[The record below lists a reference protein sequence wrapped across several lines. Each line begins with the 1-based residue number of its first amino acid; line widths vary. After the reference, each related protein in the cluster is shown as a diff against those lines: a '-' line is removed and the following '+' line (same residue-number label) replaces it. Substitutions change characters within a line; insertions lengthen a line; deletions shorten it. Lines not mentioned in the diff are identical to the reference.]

1 MLANVAAVGPVR
13 ATALRA
19 QPSPWNLVPTLV
31 LDRIDRRLLDLL
43 QTDAKLSNQ
52 ELAAQVGLSPSPC
65 LRRVKRLE
73 ESGLIRQYVA
83 LLDGAK
89 LGLGLTAYATV
100 RMDKHSDSPKRSA
113 MRSFRDVVQ
122 GWNEVVA
129 CYAMTGEMDY
139 LLRVQTVDLDHY
151 SRFVMDKLLRHPSV
165 LDVRSS
171 FMLERIKDTTALPLP
186 D

>member
-1 MLANVAAVGPVR
+1 M
-13 ATALRA
+13 
-19 QPSPWNLVPTLV
+19 PTLE
-31 LDRIDRRLLDLL
+31 LDRIDRRILDLL
-43 QTDAKLSNQ
+43 QQDAKLSNQ
-52 ELAAQVGLSPSPC
+52 DLAATVGLSASPC

-73 ESGLIRQYVA
+73 EIGLIRHYVA
-83 LLDGAK
+83 ILDAAK

-100 RMDKHSDSPKRSA
+100 RMDKHSDAPKRA
-113 MRSFRDVVQ
+113 TMKSFRDVVQ

-129 CYAMTGEMDY
+129 CYAMTGEVDY

-151 SRFVMDKLLRHPSV
+151 SRFVMDKLLRHASV

>member
-1 MLANVAAVGPVR
+1 MPN
-13 ATALRA
+13 
-19 QPSPWNLVPTLV
+19 SSI
-31 LDRIDRRLLDLL
+31 DRIDRHLLDLL
-43 QTDAKLSNQ
+43 QTDGRLSNQ
-52 ELAAQVGLSPSPC
+52 ELASRVGLSPSPC

-73 ESGLIRQYVA
+73 ELGLIRHYVA
-83 LLDGAK
+83 ILDAAK

-113 MRSFRDVVQ
+113 MHSFRDVVQ
-122 GWNEVVA
+122 DWKEVVA

-171 FMLERIKDTTALPLP
+171 FMLERIKDTTAIPLP
-186 D
+186 PTIET

>member
-1 MLANVAAVGPVR
+1 M
-13 ATALRA
+13 
-19 QPSPWNLVPTLV
+19 PTLA
-31 LDRIDRRLLDLL
+31 LDRIDRRILDLL
-43 QTDAKLSNQ
+43 QQDAKLSNL
-52 ELAAQVGLSPSPC
+52 ELAGRIGLSASPC

-73 ESGLIRQYVA
+73 DVGLIRHYVA
-83 LLDGAK
+83 ILDAAK

-100 RMDKHSDSPKRSA
+100 RMDKHSDAPKRST
-113 MRSFRDVVQ
+113 MKSFRDVVQ
-122 GWNEVVA
+122 GWKEVVA

-151 SRFVMDKLLRHPSV
+151 SRFVMDKLLRHPAV

-186 D
+186 E

>member
-1 MLANVAAVGPVR
+1 MPDLA
-13 ATALRA
+13 
-19 QPSPWNLVPTLV
+19 
-31 LDRIDRRLLDLL
+31 LDRIDRRILDLL
-43 QTDAKLSNQ
+43 QTDAKLSNLD
-52 ELAAQVGLSPSPC
+52 LAARVGLSPSPC

-73 ESGLIRQYVA
+73 EVGLIRGYVA
-83 LLDGAK
+83 LLDATR

-113 MRSFRDVVQ
+113 MKTFRDVVQ
-122 GWNEVVA
+122 TWKEVVA

-139 LLRVQTVDLDHY
+139 LLRVQTVDLEHY
-151 SRFVMDKLLRHPSV
+151 SRFVMDRLLRHPSV

-171 FMLERIKDTTALPLP
+171 FMLERIKDTTAVPLP

>member
-1 MLANVAAVGPVR
+1 M
-13 ATALRA
+13 
-19 QPSPWNLVPTLV
+19 PSIT
-31 LDRIDRRLLDLL
+31 LDRTDRRLLDLL

-52 ELAAQVGLSPSPC
+52 ELASRVGLSPSPC

-73 ESGLIRQYVA
+73 EVGLIRQYVA
-83 LLDGAK
+83 LLDAGK

-113 MRSFRDVVQ
+113 MKTFRDVVQ
-122 GWNEVVA
+122 GWKEVVA
-129 CYAMTGEMDY
+129 CYAMSGEMDY
-139 LLRVQTVDLDHY
+139 LLRVQTIDLDHY

-171 FMLERIKDTTALPLP
+171 FMLERIKDTTAVPLP
-186 D
+186 E

>member
-1 MLANVAAVGPVR
+1 M
-13 ATALRA
+13 
-19 QPSPWNLVPTLV
+19 PSLD
-31 LDRIDRRLLDLL
+31 LDRIDRRILDLL
-43 QTDAKLSNQ
+43 QQDAKLSNQ
-52 ELAAQVGLSPSPC
+52 QLAARVGLSPSPC

-73 ESGLIRQYVA
+73 AIGLIRHYVA
-83 LLDGAK
+83 ILDAAK

-113 MRSFRDVVQ
+113 MKSFRDVVQ
-122 GWNEVVA
+122 GWREVVA

>member
-1 MLANVAAVGPVR
+1 M
-13 ATALRA
+13 
-19 QPSPWNLVPTLV
+19 PSVT
-31 LDRIDRRLLDLL
+31 LDRIDRRILDLL
-43 QTDAKLSNQ
+43 QRDAKLSNQ
-52 ELAAQVGLSPSPC
+52 DLAATVGLSASPC

-73 ESGLIRQYVA
+73 EIGLIRHYVA
-83 LLDGAK
+83 VLDPAK

-100 RMDKHSDSPKRSA
+100 RMDKHSDSPKRA
-113 MRSFRDVVQ
+113 TMKSFRDVVQ
-122 GWNEVVA
+122 DWNEVVA

-186 D
+186 E

>member
-1 MLANVAAVGPVR
+1 M
-13 ATALRA
+13 
-19 QPSPWNLVPTLV
+19 PTLI
-31 LDRIDRRLLDLL
+31 LDRIDRRILDLL
-43 QTDAKLSNQ
+43 QRDAKLSNQ
-52 ELAAQVGLSPSPC
+52 DLAAQVGLSASPC

-73 ESGLIRQYVA
+73 EVGLIRHYVA
-83 LLDGAK
+83 ILDANK

-100 RMDKHSDSPKRSA
+100 RMDKHTDSPKHSA
-113 MRSFRDVVQ
+113 MINFRDVVQ
-122 GWNEVVA
+122 VWHEVVA

-171 FMLERIKDTTALPLP
+171 FMLERIKDTTALPVL

>member
-1 MLANVAAVGPVR
+1 M
-13 ATALRA
+13 
-19 QPSPWNLVPTLV
+19 PTLA
-31 LDRIDRRLLDLL
+31 LDRIDRHILDLL
-43 QTDAKLSNQ
+43 QHDGRLSNQ
-52 ELAAQVGLSPSPC
+52 ELAGRVGLSPSPC

-73 ESGLIRQYVA
+73 ELGLIRHYVA
-83 LLDGAK
+83 ILDAAK

-100 RMDKHSDSPKRSA
+100 RMDKHSDAPKRAA
-113 MRSFRDVVQ
+113 MGTFRDVVQ
-122 GWNEVVA
+122 GWPEVVA

-171 FMLERIKDTTALPLP
+171 FMLERIKDTTAVPLAIGDP
-186 D
+186 GG

>member
-1 MLANVAAVGPVR
+1 M
-13 ATALRA
+13 
-19 QPSPWNLVPTLV
+19 PSLD

-43 QTDAKLSNQ
+43 QRDAKLSNLD
-52 ELAAQVGLSPSPC
+52 LASRVGLSPSPC

-73 ESGLIRQYVA
+73 EMGLIRHYVA
-83 LLDGAK
+83 ILDAAK

-100 RMDKHSDSPKRSA
+100 RMANHGDSPKRSA

-122 GWNEVVA
+122 DWHEVVA

-139 LLRVQTVDLDHY
+139 LLRVQTIDLDHY

-171 FMLERIKDTTALPLP
+171 FMLDRIKDTTALPLP

>member
-1 MLANVAAVGPVR
+1 MP
-13 ATALRA
+13 
-19 QPSPWNLVPTLV
+19 NLD
-31 LDRIDRRLLDLL
+31 LDRIDRRILDLL
-43 QTDAKLSNQ
+43 QADAKLSNLD
-52 ELAAQVGLSPSPC
+52 LAARVGLSPSPC

-73 ESGLIRQYVA
+73 ETGLIRGYVA
-83 LLDGAK
+83 LLDAQK

-113 MRSFRDVVQ
+113 LMNFRDVVQ

-151 SRFVMDKLLRHPSV
+151 SRFVMDRLLRHPSV

-171 FMLERIKDTTALPLP
+171 FMLERIKDTTAVPLST